1 MFRWMA
7 QVEKNKTLIFLQEA
21 VLISV
26 NNLMSMLFAL
36 CCLELNR
43 RRRYYSMFLTFHFA
57 LQWMDATMKF
67 KLDVFSS
74 RYKYY
79 VNIDINI
86 GKNRQ
91 ARNGSIPTF
100 GIHWRWLKS
109 ILIKIHIAKALNFNT
124 TLIHSLN
131 WKQCLSWLLYGHN
144 ISNMS
149 GCGVVEELWKYHFCK
164 QFYHLEHWILFET
177 DFFLF
182 YQCLQQQD
190 GLSKRRDIALTT
202 T

>member
-1 MFRWMA
+1 MFRWIA
-7 QVEKNKTLIFLQEA
+7 QVEKNQTLIFLQEA

-79 VNIDINI
+79 VN
-86 GKNRQ
+86 
-91 ARNGSIPTF
+91 S
-100 GIHWRWLKS
+100 S
-109 ILIKIHIAKALNFNT
+109 
-124 TLIHSLN
+124 S
-131 WKQCLSWLLYGHN
+131 
-144 ISNMS
+144 
-149 GCGVVEELWKYHFCK
+149 
-164 QFYHLEHWILFET
+164 
-177 DFFLF
+177 
-182 YQCLQQQD
+182 
-190 GLSKRRDIALTT
+190 GLSQMDQPACGCIRLIFDMSQSSKASCHNYTHAKSGINRDIIGQK
-202 T
+202 